1 MSDNINNM
9 QLDTEEV
16 QKDIT
21 SNELLFKKLEESQN
35 ILDSFVEKNGSLIE
49 MLDVLEKKL
58 HKKPLSNKRFV
69 KIKTKLKKMKLTDE
83 QIKLI
88 IDAMIENQNCV
99 NMNELEEISKE
110 IVKLEMEVFMDNILI
125 SILLVILGL
134 IFGVISVFIINH
146 IRKNNT

>member
-1 MSDNINNM
+1 MSNNINNM
-9 QLDTEEV
+9 QIDTEEV
-16 QKDIT
+16 QEKFT

-49 MLDVLEKKL
+49 TLDVLEKKL

-83 QIKLI
+83 HIKLI

-99 NMNELEEISKE
+99 NMNELDEISKE
-110 IVKLEMEVFMDNILI
+110 IVNKINSSPIPPLKTLKENFFCKLFL
-125 SILLVILGL
+125 SY
-134 IFGVISVFIINH
+134 
-146 IRKNNT
+146 KKK